1 MDRNQRS
8 RRQKSMSGSYS
19 QAPKRSMGSR
29 MGLEK
34 PGTPRQ
40 QPPKKSSPRSQ
51 RTTQQINPQTAG
63 YDPAAPKRQ
72 RRVTQAE
79 IIRKRNRR
87 RAMSILAVLAVLA
100 VGAFVS
106 LNLLFKVAFFR
117 VENFDRT
124 IPADTGI
131 YTSDE
136 LINALNIEKN
146 SNLFGFSTAEKTRQ
160 LAQQFPYLEQVQV
173 EVQMPATVVVKVQ
186 PAVER
191 FACMYSGG
199 WMMLSDS
206 LKILRTDVNQP
217 DGLILLSIALPTDF
231 APTVGQN
238 ITPESYNSLLGGEQ
252 ATAETAGLQASAMQT
267 LTEMLDG
274 LQTYNLFDGTT
285 AISVQAAL
293 DGAAKIT
300 IFNRSDASENA
311 ELIRKATGCQAEAYS
326 IADTTTLRQKLEEAD
341 LLVNAT
347 NVGMGNLQGQCL
359 IPDASYLHHGLF
371 VADIIYN
378 PKKTALLAMAEQAGL
393 PTANGLGMLLY
404 QGAGAFRLWTG
415 QDMPVD
421 VVKRTAFPEL

>member
-1 MDRNQRS
+1 
-8 RRQKSMSGSYS
+8 MSGSYS
-19 QAPKRSMGSR
+19 QVPKRSMGSR

-51 RTTQQINPQTAG
+51 RPTQQINPQKAG

-124 IPADTGI
+124 TPADTGI

-173 EVQMPATVVVKVQ
+173 EIQLPATVVVKVQ

-199 WMMLSDS
+199 WMVLSDS

-285 AISVQAAL
+285 AISVQDLSDIEFTYQNRVQVKLGSETNLAYKLRLAAAAL
-293 DGAAKIT
+293 ADPEKGLAA
-300 IFNRSDASENA
+300 SDKGVLDISTQQSNGD
-311 ELIRKATGCQAEAYS
+311 IRAYFAPDEPPPPPTPPTPPPPETGG
-326 IADTTTLRQKLEEAD
+326 R
-341 LLVNAT
+341 
-347 NVGMGNLQGQCL
+347 GNPG
-359 IPDASYLHHGLF
+359 
-371 VADIIYN
+371 
-378 PKKTALLAMAEQAGL
+378 
-393 PTANGLGMLLY
+393 
-404 QGAGAFRLWTG
+404 
-415 QDMPVD
+415 
-421 VVKRTAFPEL
+421 

>member
-8 RRQKSMSGSYS
+8 RRQKSVSGSYS

-40 QPPKKSSPRSQ
+40 QPPKKSSSRSQ
-51 RTTQQINPQTAG
+51 RPTQQINPQKAG

-87 RAMSILAVLAVLA
+87 RAMSIMAVLAVLA

-124 IPADTGI
+124 TPADTGI

-199 WMMLSDS
+199 WMVLSDS

-285 AISVQAAL
+285 AISVQDLSDIEFTYQNRVQVKLGSETNLAYKLRLAAAAL
-293 DGAAKIT
+293 ADPEKGLAA
-300 IFNRSDASENA
+300 SDKGVLDISTQQSNGD
-311 ELIRKATGCQAEAYS
+311 IRAYF
-326 IADTTTLRQKLEEAD
+326 A
-341 LLVNAT
+341 
-347 NVGMGNLQGQCL
+347 
-359 IPDASYLHHGLF
+359 PDEPA
-371 VADIIYN
+371 
-378 PKKTALLAMAEQAGL
+378 PTPTPE
-393 PTANGLGMLLY
+393 PTATPEPEEKETLAN
-404 QGAGAFRLWTG
+404 
-415 QDMPVD
+415 
-421 VVKRTAFPEL
+421 TAE